1 MKPAGFAL
9 DFMSRLYPYC
19 VDIGEHYIVTTEQHD
34 AYGIVCHNQRTLG
47 YNYFFTKENEL
58 EKEHFWKYYEDRNDI
73 KINFELENVTPGTYQ
88 VKSYRINEK
97 NGSIMS
103 IWQETEFEKDL
114 SRNDIK
120 YFRRMCEPKLTIQ
133 KLVSEDG
140 KLYLSTELMANEILF
155 VRVRKLF

>member
-1 MKPAGFAL
+1 
-9 DFMSRLYPYC
+9 
-19 VDIGEHYIVTTEQHD
+19 
-34 AYGIVCHNQRTLG
+34 
-47 YNYFFTKENEL
+47 
-58 EKEHFWKYYEDRNDI
+58 
-73 KINFELENVTPGTYQ
+73 
-88 VKSYRINEK
+88 
-97 NGSIMS
+97 MS